1 VRAEYANGEVVQT
14 AKLEGT
20 TGVVATVVGK
30 QVRRSGEVE
39 RIVGVVHGALEGNG
53 SAEDGVPPGGA
64 ELLGKT
70 VDTSEQNGV
79 VDG

>member
-14 AKLEGT
+14 ANLDGT
-20 TGVVATVVGK
+20 TGVVGTVVGR
-30 QVRRSGEVE
+30 QVRRSREVE

-53 SAEDGVPPGGA
+53 SVEDSVQPGV
-64 ELLGKT
+64 EETGKT
-70 VDTSEQNGV
+70 GHTSEQNGV